1 MIYHGSEYASVS
13 EYEFLNPYQ
22 NTPELHRV
30 LNMPEYAWIIP
41 EYALLCLN
49 KFEYDWICGNMCEY
63 C

>member
-30 LNMPEYAWIIP
+30 LNMPEYA
-41 EYALLCLN
+41 
-49 KFEYDWICGNMCEY
+49 
-63 C
+63 